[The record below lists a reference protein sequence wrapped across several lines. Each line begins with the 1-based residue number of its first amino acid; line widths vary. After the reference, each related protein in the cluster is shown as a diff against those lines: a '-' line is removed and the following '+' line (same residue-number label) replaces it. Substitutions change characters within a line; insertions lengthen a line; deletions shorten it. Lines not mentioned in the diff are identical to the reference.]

1 MDFTLPNL
9 LTLARI
15 MLIPLFVLV
24 YYLPFPW
31 ANETGLAIFLLA
43 AATDWLDGYLA
54 RRMGQHSRF
63 GAFLDPV
70 ADKLI
75 VTTALVLLA
84 ADPRV
89 QASVFHRGA
98 FAVVAAIIIGRE
110 IVISALREWMAEL
123 GKRAT
128 VAVSRAGKIKTVM
141 QMVALS
147 LLIYQAPVGYG
158 FIFTIG
164 EILLFVAAALTLWSM
179 VFYLIEAWQSLSR
192 EADVE
197 LDEPVTG
204 DSPDRPD
211 SRVPLT
217 GKGTALKLASSARE

>member
-1 MDFTLPNL
+1 MDYTLPNL

-15 MLIPLFVLV
+15 LLIPLFVLV
-24 YYLPFPW
+24 YYLPFRW
-31 ANETGLAIFLLA
+31 ANETALAIFLLA
-43 AATDWLDGYLA
+43 ALTDWLDGYLA
-54 RRMGQHSRF
+54 RRMGQYSQF

-70 ADKLI
+70 ADKLM

-89 QASVFHRGA
+89 QASVLHRGI
-98 FAVVAAIIIGRE
+98 FAVMAAIIIGRE

-147 LLIYQAPVGYG
+147 LLIYEAPKGYG
-158 FIFTIG
+158 FIFTTG
-164 EILLFVAAALTLWSM
+164 EILLFVAVTLTLWSM
-179 VFYLIEAWQSLSR
+179 SFYLIEAWRSLSQEGGAEPDFSAPEVPASAP
-192 EADVE
+192 EAAV
-197 LDEPVTG
+197 G
-204 DSPDRPD
+204 
-211 SRVPLT
+211 LT
-217 GKGTALKLASSARE
+217 GKAAALK

>member
-1 MDFTLPNL
+1 MDYTLPNL

-15 MLIPLFVLV
+15 LLIPLFVLV

-31 ANETGLAIFLLA
+31 ANDTALVIFLLA
-43 AATDWLDGYLA
+43 AVTDWLDGYVA

-70 ADKLI
+70 ADKLM
-75 VTTALVLLA
+75 VSTALVLLA

-89 QASVFHRGA
+89 QAGVAHRGF

-123 GKRAT
+123 GRRAT

-147 LLIYQAPVGYG
+147 LLIYEAPKGYG
-158 FIFTIG
+158 FIFSIG
-164 EILLFVAAALTLWSM
+164 EALLFVAAVLTLWSM
-179 VFYLIEAWQSLSR
+179 AFYLIEAWRSLSK
-192 EADVE
+192 EGEVKPETPHADEVA
-197 LDEPVTG
+197 
-204 DSPDRPD
+204 SRPEN
-211 SRVPLT
+211 LT
-217 GKGTALKLASSARE
+217 GGSATLKLASSARE

>member
-1 MDFTLPNL
+1 MDYTLPNL

-15 MLIPLFVLV
+15 LLIPLFVLV

-31 ANETGLAIFLLA
+31 ANETALVIFLLA
-43 AATDWLDGYLA
+43 AVTDWLDGYLA

-70 ADKLI
+70 ADKLM

-89 QASVFHRGA
+89 QTSVVHRGV
-98 FAVVAAIIIGRE
+98 FAIVAAIIIGRE

-128 VAVSRAGKIKTVM
+128 VAVSRAGKIKTVL
-141 QMVALS
+141 QMLAIS
-147 LLIYQAPVGYG
+147 LLIYEAPKGYG
-158 FIFTIG
+158 FIFTTG
-164 EILLFVAAALTLWSM
+164 EVLLFLAAALTLWSM
-179 VFYLIEAWQSLSR
+179 AFYLIEAWRSLSR
-192 EADVE
+192 EAGITTVAAP
-197 LDEPVTG
+197 DEAAA
-204 DSPDRPD
+204 RPEAA
-211 SRVPLT
+211 VGLT
-217 GKGTALKLASSARE
+217 GKGATLKLASSTRE